1 MGGGLFLGEG
11 KKSVQGNSNNYVL
24 EQKTKNIGQT
34 QEKEWGGVNRG
45 LVDASKKARELKR
58 DKRGSHKEKEEPRS
72 RSTIH
77 KQIRCVCK
85 KPVK

>member
-1 MGGGLFLGEG
+1 MGGTVPRRG
-11 KKSVQGNSNNYVL
+11 KEKSVQGNSNNYVL
-24 EQKTKNIGQT
+24 EQKTNIGQT

-77 KQIRCVCK
+77 EQIRCVCK